1 MSPLWVYRSQRNINN
16 AMKINSTYVW
26 SNLVVVPVLFYII
39 TYLFYRG
46 NTDAYDYVD
55 TYLKQSK
62 VIKLT
67 IPKKNERER
76 VFYSFRFGKK
86 GRRNYYQ
93 FIFYSA
99 EYKKYLAIISFGGID
114 TFGEIDLE
122 GLLRR
127 SFYKKQPTIFAY
139 ANITQWNDVKY
150 GTKNLPMPIFFI
162 KATHLYNNQLTID
175 PGESPPNPYV
185 IDHNSTRKFVEQ
197 YLAYFLPEDEFDRL
211 FKGKEQWRML

>member
-1 MSPLWVYRSQRNINN
+1 
-16 AMKINSTYVW
+16 MKINSTYVW
-26 SNLVVVPVLFYII
+26 SNLVVVPVLFSII

-62 VIKLT
+62 VIKAT
-67 IPKKNERER
+67 IPQKYDDQWGR
-76 VFYSFRFGKK
+76 YSFRFGKK
-86 GRRNYYQ
+86 GSRNYYQ

-99 EYKKYLAIISFGGID
+99 EYKKYLAIMSFSGID
-114 TFGEIDLE
+114 TFGEIDIEDLS
-122 GLLRR
+122 RR
-127 SFYKKQPTIFAY
+127 SFYRDQPTIFAY
-139 ANITQWNDVKY
+139 ANITQWNDAKY
-150 GTKNLPMPIFFI
+150 GTKKLPMPIFFI
-162 KATHLYNNQLTID
+162 KATHLYNNQLAID

-211 FKGKEQWRML
+211 FKGKEQ

>member
-1 MSPLWVYRSQRNINN
+1 
-16 AMKINSTYVW
+16 MKINSTYVW
-26 SNLVVVPVLFYII
+26 SNLVVVPVLFSII

-67 IPKKNERER
+67 IPQKYERKSE
-76 VFYSFRFGKK
+76 FYSFRFGKNGNRK
-86 GRRNYYQ
+86 YNQ

-99 EYKKYLAIISFGGID
+99 EYKKYLAIMSFSGID
-114 TFGEIDLE
+114 TFGEIDIEDLS
-122 GLLRR
+122 RR
-127 SFYKKQPTIFAY
+127 SFYRNQPTIFAY
-139 ANITQWNDVKY
+139 ANITQWNDAKY

-162 KATHLYNNQLTID
+162 KATHLYNNQLTIGPWD
-175 PGESPPNPYV
+175 SSSSPCI
-185 IDHNSTRKFVEQ
+185 IDYNSTRKFVEQ

-211 FKGKEQWRML
+211 FKGKEE

>member
-1 MSPLWVYRSQRNINN
+1 
-16 AMKINSTYVW
+16 MKINSTYVW
-26 SNLVVVPVLFYII
+26 SNLVVVPVLFSII

-55 TYLKQSK
+55 TYLKLSK

-67 IPKKNERER
+67 IPQKYERKSE
-76 VFYSFRFGKK
+76 FYSFRFGKNGNRK
-86 GRRNYYQ
+86 YNQ

-99 EYKKYLAIISFGGID
+99 EYKKYLAIMSFSGID
-114 TFGEIDLE
+114 TFGEIDIEDLS
-122 GLLRR
+122 RR
-127 SFYKKQPTIFAY
+127 SFYRDQPTIFAY

>member
-1 MSPLWVYRSQRNINN
+1 
-16 AMKINSTYVW
+16 MKINSTYVW

-211 FKGKEQWRML
+211 FKGKEQ

>member
-1 MSPLWVYRSQRNINN
+1 
-16 AMKINSTYVW
+16 MKINSTYVW
-26 SNLVVVPVLFYII
+26 SNLVAVPVLFYII

-67 IPKKNERER
+67 IPKKNERKR

-99 EYKKYLAIISFGGID
+99 EYKKYLAIVSFSDID

-122 GLLRR
+122 EPSRGFLY
-127 SFYKKQPTIFAY
+127 SEQPTIFAY
-139 ANITQWNDVKY
+139 ANITQWNDAKY
-150 GTKNLPMPIFFI
+150 GTKKLPMPIFFI
-162 KATHLYNNQLTID
+162 KATHLYNNQLTIGPWD
-175 PGESPPNPYV
+175 SSSSPCI
-185 IDHNSTRKFVEQ
+185 IDYNSTRKFVEQ
-197 YLAYFLPEDEFDRL
+197 YLAYFLPEEEFDRL
-211 FKGKEQWRML
+211 FKGKEQ

>member
-1 MSPLWVYRSQRNINN
+1 
-16 AMKINSTYVW
+16 MKINSTYVW

-55 TYLKQSK
+55 TYLSRSK
-62 VIKLT
+62 VIKAT
-67 IPKKNERER
+67 IPKKYDDQWGR
-76 VFYSFRFGKK
+76 YSFRFGKK
-86 GRRNYYQ
+86 GSRNYYQ

-99 EYKKYLAIISFGGID
+99 EHKKYLAIMSFSGID
-114 TFGEIDLE
+114 TFGEIDIEDLS
-122 GLLRR
+122 RR
-127 SFYKKQPTIFAY
+127 SFYRNQPTIFAY
-139 ANITQWNDVKY
+139 ANITQWNDAKY

-211 FKGKEQWRML
+211 FKGKEQ

>member
-1 MSPLWVYRSQRNINN
+1 
-16 AMKINSTYVW
+16 MKINSTYVW

-55 TYLKQSK
+55 TYLSRSK
-62 VIKLT
+62 VIKAT
-67 IPKKNERER
+67 IPKKYDDQWGR
-76 VFYSFRFGKK
+76 YSFRFGKK
-86 GRRNYYQ
+86 GSRNYYQ

-99 EYKKYLAIISFGGID
+99 EYKKYLAIMSFSGID
-114 TFGEIDLE
+114 TFGEIDIEDLS
-122 GLLRR
+122 RR
-127 SFYKKQPTIFAY
+127 SFYRNQPTIFAY
-139 ANITQWNDVKY
+139 ANITQWNDAKY

-211 FKGKEQWRML
+211 FKGKEQ